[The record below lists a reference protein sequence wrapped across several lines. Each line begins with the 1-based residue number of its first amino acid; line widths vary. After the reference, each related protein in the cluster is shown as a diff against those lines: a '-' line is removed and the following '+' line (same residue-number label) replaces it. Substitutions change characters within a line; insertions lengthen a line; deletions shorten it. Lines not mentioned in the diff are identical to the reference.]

1 MSQENALTHKD
12 MIMSKSKDGTYEC
25 TDINYEMGFYTPSQ
39 EKGCYGLYVYP
50 NKFLN
55 NVIQATHFN
64 MVNYLGELRKA
75 NDPYLNYY
83 GKIRDSYDVIFKAI
97 LYDFQN
103 HIENCFRM
111 YLNLI
116 YKALEDLT
124 NTNDL
129 EQLMQCSNIMG
140 RIYSPII
147 QATDISAGN
156 ILALLNDISEK
167 ELYALIYTRLT
178 NGVHESLI
186 TFHSYVQTIIGKY
199 TAKTYIE
206 SDALE
211 PTLYTIQSLM
221 NSLAVCMDRE
231 CIISSEYLLT
241 QIRTMHNYLSNEDL
255 NS

>member
-25 TDINYEMGFYTPSQ
+25 TDINFEMGFYTPSQ

-64 MVNYLGELRKA
+64 MVNYLGELRKT

-83 GKIRDSYDVIFKAI
+83 GKIENSYDVIFKAI

-124 NTNDL
+124 NMNDL

-156 ILALLNDISEK
+156 IITLFHCSKLSEK
-167 ELYALIYTRLT
+167 ELYALIYTRLA

-186 TFHSYVQTIIGKY
+186 NFHSYVQTTIGKY

-211 PTLYTIQSLM
+211 PTLYTIQSLI

-241 QIRTMHNYLSNEDL
+241 QIRTIPNYLSDED
-255 NS
+255 